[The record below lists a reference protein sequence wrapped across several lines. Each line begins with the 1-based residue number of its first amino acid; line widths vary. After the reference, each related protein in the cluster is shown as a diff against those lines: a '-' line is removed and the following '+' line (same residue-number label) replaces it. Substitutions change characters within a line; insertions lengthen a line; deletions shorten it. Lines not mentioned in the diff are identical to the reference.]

1 MITQEKQESKKEI
14 NVSVSLTKSQAL
26 SIKRFTGLAHNTSDE
41 VAVKSLIMSVARESI
56 NKSY

>member
-14 NVSVSLTKSQAL
+14 NVSVSLTKSQAS
-26 SIKRFTGLAHNTSDE
+26 SIKRFIGLAHNTSDE